1 MLVDFPQ
8 KTIERS
14 LRLLTNSEDDQL
26 GGVGVHVWR
35 ILCCPPVLG
44 NNIYFCFFVME
55 SDYVANLKDCP
66 HYPFF
71 SYNETFA
78 LDVFKVTIAGLHL
91 ALLVE

>member
-1 MLVDFPQ
+1 MYGESSVAHQ
-8 KTIERS
+8 CWATTYTS
-14 LRLLTNSEDDQL
+14 
-26 GGVGVHVWR
+26 
-35 ILCCPPVLG
+35 VL
-44 NNIYFCFFVME
+44 FVME

-91 ALLVE
+91 FCRNPSLD